1 MAFDIEIEQGP
12 RGHQLYVPI
21 GAICPGIVVLHG
33 SEGSRAGWSQW
44 VALLMAGSGFCTIA
58 PGYSRGGDAWH
69 AGDILDV
76 DLDQTESMLIW
87 MRESGITSGQ
97 VGLYGTSRGAEHAL
111 LVTSLMARDGSIG
124 LPDAAAVHAP
134 SDTIVGAFSARKVRT
149 GILLPLKPTERA
161 WRWRGES
168 DALAPGSQIEIE
180 RYDGPLFISH
190 GEQDAVWGAD
200 RTQRL
205 AKRLRAAGR
214 RPEVHIYKGEGHVL
228 LPEAQ
233 NTHYL
238 RVVDFF
244 GRALIDGSL

>member
-1 MAFDIEIEQGP
+1 M
-12 RGHQLYVPI
+12 
-21 GAICPGIVVLHG
+21 
-33 SEGSRAGWSQW
+33 
-44 VALLMAGSGFCTIA
+44 
-58 PGYSRGGDAWH
+58 
-69 AGDILDV
+69 
-76 DLDQTESMLIW
+76 
-87 MRESGITSGQ
+87 
-97 VGLYGTSRGAEHAL
+97 
-111 LVTSLMARDGSIG
+111 
-124 LPDAAAVHAP
+124 
-134 SDTIVGAFSARKVRT
+134 
-149 GILLPLKPTERA
+149 
-161 WRWRGES
+161 
-168 DALAPGSQIEIE
+168 ALARRVRRARTWLTDRDRA

>member
-1 MAFDIEIEQGP
+1 
-12 RGHQLYVPI
+12 
-21 GAICPGIVVLHG
+21 
-33 SEGSRAGWSQW
+33 
-44 VALLMAGSGFCTIA
+44 MAGSGFCTIA

-124 LPDAAAVHAP
+124 LPDAVAVHAP
-134 SDTIVGAFSARKVRT
+134 SDTIVGAFSARNVRT

>member
-1 MAFDIEIEQGP
+1 M
-12 RGHQLYVPI
+12 
-21 GAICPGIVVLHG
+21 
-33 SEGSRAGWSQW
+33 
-44 VALLMAGSGFCTIA
+44 
-58 PGYSRGGDAWH
+58 
-69 AGDILDV
+69 LD
-76 DLDQTESMLIW
+76 
-87 MRESGITSGQ
+87 
-97 VGLYGTSRGAEHAL
+97 
-111 LVTSLMARDGSIG
+111 DGSARFADIVSIRYLSSSTASGRSSRSNERREAGVISAVRLAASATTEIIG
-124 LPDAAAVHAP
+124 
-134 SDTIVGAFSARKVRT
+134 TWGAN
-149 GILLPLKPTERA
+149 
-161 WRWRGES
+161 
-168 DALAPGSQIEIE
+168 E

-228 LPEAQ
+228 RPEAQ

>member
-1 MAFDIEIEQGP
+1 
-12 RGHQLYVPI
+12 
-21 GAICPGIVVLHG
+21 
-33 SEGSRAGWSQW
+33 
-44 VALLMAGSGFCTIA
+44 MAGSGFCTIV

-124 LPDAAAVHAP
+124 LPDAVAVHAP

-149 GILLPLKPTERA
+149 GIVLPLKPTERA

-180 RYDGPLFISH
+180 RYDGPGRSIPDSPDNGAMQGAPLLR
-190 GEQDAVWGAD
+190 QDHAMKSVCE
-200 RTQRL
+200 RT
-205 AKRLRAAGR
+205 AAGGIR
-214 RPEVHIYKGEGHVL
+214 G
-228 LPEAQ
+228 
-233 NTHYL
+233 
-238 RVVDFF
+238 
-244 GRALIDGSL
+244 GRARSHSARTTLCDARVTYRRARLGACATLPHGIPPNPTYPS

>member
-1 MAFDIEIEQGP
+1 
-12 RGHQLYVPI
+12 
-21 GAICPGIVVLHG
+21 
-33 SEGSRAGWSQW
+33 
-44 VALLMAGSGFCTIA
+44 MAGNGFCTIA
-58 PGYSRGGDAWH
+58 LAYSRGGNAWH
-69 AGDILDV
+69 AGDIRDI
-76 DLDQTESMLIW
+76 DLDATESLLIW
-87 MRESGITSGQ
+87 MRESGHTTGK
-97 VGLYGTSRGAEHAL
+97 VGLFGTSRGAEHAL
-111 LVTSLMARDGSIG
+111 LVTSLMARDESKG
-124 LPDAAAVHAP
+124 LPDAVAVHAP
-134 SDTIVGAFSARKVRT
+134 SDTIVGAFIANDFQPSGVSPP
-149 GILLPLKPTERA
+149 ICFEPA
-161 WRWRGES
+161 WRWRGAS
-168 DALAPGSQIEIE
+168 DTLRPHAPIEIE

-228 LPEAQ
+228 RPEAQ